1 MTFNKKSTYEQH
13 DNEIGSF
20 YKDSVKAFTSND
32 FLENNLDVDVCII
45 GGGLTGISSALHL
58 AKKGFSVAI
67 CEARLIGWGAS
78 GRNGGQLGN
87 GMRKDQFAI
96 EKKLGFE
103 HANELWKL
111 GLESVQISLDL
122 INQYNIDCNI
132 QQGVISAGCFKN
144 DIKDFEFEKIHLEK
158 NYNYF
163 ELEIRDQNSIKNEI
177 NSNMYYS
184 GLVNRG
190 NYHINPLKFLIGLT
204 NQLVSFNVKIFENT
218 PITKIENKKD
228 HVVVYSNLKQIK
240 SHKVVVGCNGYLDKL
255 LGGIRNKFMPINN
268 YVVATEPLGEKKAR
282 NIIKNNYA
290 VCDTRFIL
298 DYYRFT
304 EDWRLLFGAGE
315 TYTAAFMHQSKDFVR
330 NRMIKIFPMLNNVK
344 IDFSWGG
351 TLAITTNRLPYF
363 GELYNN
369 KLIFAHGYSGH
380 GLALSTLAGKLIS
393 EKISGESER
402 FDLFSKIKHV
412 FIPGGDFFRR
422 PIYSS
427 AIFYYKLRDRL
438 RYKI

>member
-1 MTFNKKSTYEQH
+1 MIFNKKNTYEQH
-13 DNEIGSF
+13 DNEEGSF
-20 YKDSVKAFTSND
+20 YKNTIKPFNSTD
-32 FLENNLDVDVCII
+32 FLENNIEVDICIV
-45 GGGLTGISSALHL
+45 GGGLTGISSALYL
-58 AKKGFSVAI
+58 AKKGYSVVI

-87 GMRKDQFAI
+87 GMRKDQLTI

-103 HANELWKL
+103 DANELWKL
-111 GLESVQISLDL
+111 GLESVQTALDL
-122 INQYNIDCNI
+122 IKKYNIDCNI
-132 QQGVISAGCFKN
+132 QKGVMSAGCFKN
-144 DIKDFEFEKIHLEK
+144 DIENFEFEKNYLEK
-158 NYNYF
+158 KYHYSKL
-163 ELEIRDQNSIKNEI
+163 ELIDQKSIKNEI
-177 NSNMYYS
+177 NSDMYFS
-184 GLVNRG
+184 GLINKG
-190 NYHINPLKFLIGLT
+190 SYHINPLKFLVSLA
-204 NQLVSFNVKIFENT
+204 NQLKSFNVKIFENT

-228 HVVVYSNLKQIK
+228 HIVVYSNTKQIK

-268 YVVATEPLGEKKAR
+268 YVLTTEPLGEERAR

-290 VCDTRFIL
+290 ICDTRFIL

-315 TYTAAFMHQSKDFVR
+315 TYTANFTHKSKEFVR
-330 NRMIKIFPMLNNVK
+330 NRMIKVFPMLTNTR

-351 TLAITTNRLPYF
+351 TLAITTNRLPHF

-380 GLALSTLAGKLIS
+380 GLALSILAGKLIS
-393 EKISGESER
+393 EKISGVSER
-402 FDLFSKIKHV
+402 FDLFSKVKHQ
-412 FIPGGDFFRR
+412 FIPGGDLLRR

-427 AIFYYKLRDRL
+427 AILYYKFRDTIRF
-438 RYKI
+438 